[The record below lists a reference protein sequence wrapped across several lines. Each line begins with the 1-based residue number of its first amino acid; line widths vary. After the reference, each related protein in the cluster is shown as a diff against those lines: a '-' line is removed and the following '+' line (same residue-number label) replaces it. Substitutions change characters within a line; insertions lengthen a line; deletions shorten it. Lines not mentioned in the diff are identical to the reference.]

1 MKLARIIL
9 LGTLGLGLLALTGSS
24 IDKGNSQSIET
35 RRHKNMYMCPMMETE
50 SMKEMQERCMQYHK
64 EHMNR
69 EETNNYKH
77 QEYGCCM

>member
-1 MKLARIIL
+1 MKLIGTIL
-9 LGTLGLGLLALTGSS
+9 AGTLGLGALALAGSS

-35 RRHKNMYMCPMMETE
+35 RRHENMYMCPMMETE

-69 EETNNYKH
+69 KETNNNKH
-77 QEYGCCM
+77 QMYGCCM

>member
-1 MKLARIIL
+1 MKLVGIIL
-9 LGTLGLGLLALTGSS
+9 AGMLGLGSLAFTGSS

-35 RRHKNMYMCPMMETE
+35 RRYKNMHMCPMMETD
-50 SMKEMQERCMQYHK
+50 EMRERCMQYHK

-69 EETNNYKH
+69 EETNNHEH